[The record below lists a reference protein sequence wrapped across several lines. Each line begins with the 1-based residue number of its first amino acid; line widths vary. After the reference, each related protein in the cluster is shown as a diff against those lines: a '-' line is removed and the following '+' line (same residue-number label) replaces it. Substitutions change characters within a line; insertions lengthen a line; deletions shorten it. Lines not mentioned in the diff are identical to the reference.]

1 MAGHQ
6 LPTGQTD
13 QIVYAELVRAAL
25 AGEPCPTNRALGIVL
40 GMSSTFPG
48 MMAMR
53 RLTAAGRIR
62 VDSEKGSREVY
73 IVEPGLTLLSIK
85 RQDGVQRDAEAAIAR
100 ARAEARE
107 PLPPVIDRTPCFRCG
122 IRADLGCQHQAAS
135 IPYALPRDY
144 AA

>member
-1 MAGHQ
+1 MAGQQ

-85 RQDGVQRDAEAAIAR
+85 RQDGVQRDAEVALAQ
-100 ARAEARE
+100 ARAEARA

-122 IRADLGCQHQAAS
+122 IRADIGCSHRSAS

>member
-53 RLTAAGRIR
+53 RLTATGRIR

-85 RQDGVQRDAEAAIAR
+85 RQDGVQRDAEAAVAR

-107 PLPPVIDRTPCFRCG
+107 PLPAVIDRTPCFRCG
-122 IRADLGCQHQAAS
+122 VRADLGCSHRAAS
-135 IPYALPRDY
+135 TPYDLPRDY

>member
-13 QIVYAELVRAAL
+13 QIVYAELVRAAV
-25 AGEPCPTNRALGIVL
+25 AGEPCPTNRALGVVL
-40 GMSSTFPG
+40 GCRSTFPA

-53 RLTAAGRIR
+53 RLTASGRIR

-73 IVEPGLTLLSIK
+73 IVEPGLKLLSIK

-122 IRADLGCQHQAAS
+122 IRADIGCSHRSAS
-135 IPYALPRDY
+135 IPYDLPRDY

>member
-1 MAGHQ
+1 
-6 LPTGQTD
+6 
-13 QIVYAELVRAAL
+13 
-25 AGEPCPTNRALGIVL
+25 
-40 GMSSTFPG
+40 
-48 MMAMR
+48 MR

-73 IVEPGLTLLSIK
+73 IVEPGLKLLSIK
-85 RQDGVQRDAEAAIAR
+85 RQDGVQRDAEAAVTR

-122 IRADLGCQHQAAS
+122 IRTDIGCQHQAAS
-135 IPYALPRDY
+135 IPYALQRDY

>member
-1 MAGHQ
+1 MAAPQ
-6 LPTGQTD
+6 PSPQQTD
-13 QIVYAELVRAAL
+13 QIVYDELVRAAL
-25 AGEPCPTNRALGIVL
+25 AGEPCPTNRALGVVL
-40 GMSSTFPG
+40 GRRSTFPA

-73 IVEPGLTLLSIK
+73 IVEPCLALLSIK
-85 RQDGVQRDAEAAIAR
+85 RQNGVQRDAEAALAQ
-100 ARAEARE
+100 ARAEARA

-122 IRADLGCQHQAAS
+122 IRADLGCHHQPAS

>member
-13 QIVYAELVRAAL
+13 QIVYDELVRAAR
-25 AGEPCPTNRALGIVL
+25 AGEPCPTNRALGVVL
-40 GMSSTFPG
+40 GCRSTFPA

-53 RLTAAGRIR
+53 RLAAAGRIR

-85 RQDGVQRDAEAAIAR
+85 RQDGVQRDAEAAVAR

-122 IRADLGCQHQAAS
+122 IRADIGCHHQAAS

>member
-13 QIVYAELVRAAL
+13 DLVYAELVRAAL
-25 AGEPCPTNRALGIVL
+25 AGEPCPTNRELGVVL
-40 GMSSTFPG
+40 GMRSTFPG
-48 MMAMR
+48 MMAVR
-53 RLTAAGRIR
+53 RLASAGRIR
-62 VDSEKGSREVY
+62 VYSEKGSREIQ
-73 IVEPGLTLLSIK
+73 IVESGIALLSIK
-85 RQDGVQRDAEAAIAR
+85 LQTGAQRDAEAAIAR

-122 IRADLGCQHQAAS
+122 IRADLGCHHQPAS

>member
-13 QIVYAELVRAAL
+13 ELVYAELVRAAL
-25 AGEPCPTNRALGIVL
+25 AAEPCPTNRALGIVL

-73 IVEPGLTLLSIK
+73 IVELGLTLLSIK
-85 RQDGVQRDAEAAIAR
+85 RQDGVQRDAEAAAAR
-100 ARAEARE
+100 ARAEARS
-107 PLPPVIDRTPCFRCG
+107 PLPSVIDRTPCFRCG
-122 IRADLGCQHQAAS
+122 IRADIGCRHQAAS
-135 IPYALPRDY
+135 TPYDLPRDF

>member
-1 MAGHQ
+1 MATPK
-6 LPTGQTD
+6 LPPERTD

-73 IVEPGLTLLSIK
+73 IIEPGLTLLSIK
-85 RQDGVQRDAEAAIAR
+85 RQDGVQRDAEAAVAR

-122 IRADLGCQHQAAS
+122 IRADIGCSHRSAS